1 MGINLYLAIKKICA
15 ISLMLPVVP
24 MNVFRHGYFT
34 VQKYDEKKTKLPP
47 NNLAMPT
54 GPVEN
59 SRIPLI

>member
-1 MGINLYLAIKKICA
+1 
-15 ISLMLPVVP
+15 MLSVVP
-24 MNVFRHGYFT
+24 MNVFPHGYFT
-34 VQKYDEKKTKLPP
+34 MQKYEEKKKQKTKLPP